1 VAPGVR
7 GGRGYP
13 RVNRRV
19 KTTHALRGR
28 MVKYDD
34 IAYFEALADA
44 LNQDAQFQSKASS
57 LKTSLLFVKKDRPDG
72 ALLRIDGGKVSAENV
87 PVETPAEFTFTAPYD
102 VWVTNHRDS
111 VPLEKLIMTGKVKLK
126 GSIPKIMM
134 MKNTLTLIDAKA
146 KTIPAEY

>member
-1 VAPGVR
+1 
-7 GGRGYP
+7 
-13 RVNRRV
+13 
-19 KTTHALRGR
+19 

-34 IAYFEALADA
+34 IAYFQALAEALNADP
-44 LNQDAQFQSKASS
+44 QFQAKAGN
-57 LKTSLLFVKKDRPDG
+57 LKTSLLFVKKDRDDG
-72 ALLRIDGGKVSAENV
+72 ALMTIDGGKVAAENV
-87 PVETPAEFTFTAPYD
+87 PAESKADFTFVAPYD

-134 MKNTLTLIDAKA
+134 MKSTLTLIDQKA